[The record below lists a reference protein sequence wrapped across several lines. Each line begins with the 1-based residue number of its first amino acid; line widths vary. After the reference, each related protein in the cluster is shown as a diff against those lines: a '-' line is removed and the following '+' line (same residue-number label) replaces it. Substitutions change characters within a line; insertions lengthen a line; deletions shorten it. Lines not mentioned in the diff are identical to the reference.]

1 MDNKVS
7 GIERAFQLAKSGL
20 VRDIDELRVVLKKE
34 AKARK
39 CSWDRSSRN
48 NYASSLEPRGRPLMP
63 RSPKGDD
70 GRVGLIRKDRA

>member
-34 AKARK
+34 AKARNRTDPQETTTRAH
-39 CSWDRSSRN
+39 WSR
-48 NYASSLEPRGRPLMP
+48 AG
-63 RSPKGDD
+63 GH
-70 GRVGLIRKDRA
+70 